1 MWHGKNISNTI
12 VNGLTI
18 VEGKYVLRLILIM
31 LICALF
37 WLVLEAVLLMQCNS
51 KVYFIL
57 KNGISMLH
65 KY

>member
-1 MWHGKNISNTI
+1 MWHGKNISSTI

-18 VEGKYVLRLILIM
+18 VERKYVLRLILIM

>member
-37 WLVLEAVLLMQCNS
+37 WLVLEAVLLLQCNS

-57 KNGISMLH
+57 KNINVT
-65 KY
+65 